1 MEFGKSLK
9 PFELEMLSRYFDFK
23 IFEHLKIG
31 HFSNKVLS
39 INTIKLL
46 KNQFQQTVTDAT
58 DNFLI
63 PKYV

>member
-1 MEFGKSLK
+1 MEFGTSLK

-23 IFEHLKIG
+23 IFEHMKIG

-46 KNQFQQTVTDAT
+46 LLKQKF
-58 DNFLI
+58 
-63 PKYV
+63 